1 MIIGKYVWPLR
12 NFFGHWG
19 MFFGHW
25 GIFGHS
31 EMCLAI
37 GGIVWQLGNLMIGH
51 WESCLAIG
59 EILDWPLG
67 IMYFIMLTNKHIPNN
82 SS

>member
-1 MIIGKYVWPLR
+1 MNDYWEICMTIKEFLWPLG
-12 NFFGHWG
+12 NV
-19 MFFGHW
+19 FGHW

-31 EMCLAI
+31 EMSLTI

-67 IMYFIMLTNKHIPNN
+67 MCI
-82 SS
+82 S